1 MGWNKREVVEMK
13 LETKP
18 INRTLQGLL
27 IQLFILNTIIIST
40 LLFSRWIFLI
50 NLYLAWLIWK
60 NK

>member
-27 IQLFILNTIIIST
+27 IQLFVLNTIIIST

>member
-1 MGWNKREVVEMK
+1 MGWNKRKVVEMK